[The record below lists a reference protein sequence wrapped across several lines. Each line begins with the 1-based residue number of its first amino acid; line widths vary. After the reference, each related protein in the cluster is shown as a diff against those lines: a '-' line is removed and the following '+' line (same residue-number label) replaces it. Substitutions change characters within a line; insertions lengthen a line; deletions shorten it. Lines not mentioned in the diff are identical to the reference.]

1 MRFIGN
7 KKNLLDF
14 IDKSLD
20 KNIENI
26 TSVADVFSGSTSV
39 AQHFKKNKKLV
50 FSNDLL
56 NFSYIL
62 QRAYIQTN
70 NAEELSSIEDL
81 SEYFNILNNNKPK
94 KGFFYEQFAPSES
107 KNSKF
112 NRNYLSLENAGKIDA
127 ALGQINIWKKN
138 KEINENLF
146 FYLLTS
152 LLEAIPFVSNIA
164 GTYGAFLKNDDPR
177 KFKEIYFN
185 QPEIIFSAQ
194 QNKAYNLDSVD
205 FLNKIHADLIYFDPP
220 YNSRQY
226 ASNYHLLERV
236 AVQDYN
242 IPDSKTG
249 LHNYETEKSDWC
261 YKSKVQGVFKE
272 NLYTA
277 IDCSNSKFILMSYNS
292 EGLLSKDFITD
303 TLQKYGILKIDSIKY
318 PRFRNAKKPDSFVE
332 EYLFFLSVK

>member
-1 MRFIGN
+1 M
-7 KKNLLDF
+7 
-14 IDKSLD
+14 
-20 KNIENI
+20 
-26 TSVADVFSGSTSV
+26 
-39 AQHFKKNKKLV
+39 
-50 FSNDLL
+50 L

-70 NAEELSSIEDL
+70 NADELSSIEDL
-81 SEYFNILNNNKPK
+81 SEYFNILNNYKPK

-164 GTYGAFLKNDDPR
+164 GTYGAFLKNDDHR

-261 YKSKVQGVFKE
+261 YKGKVEKVFEE
-272 NLYTA
+272 NIYSA
-277 IDCSNSKFILMSYNS
+277 VNFSNAKFILFSYNS
-292 EGLLSKDFITD
+292 EGLLSKENIKEN
-303 TLQKYGILKIDSIKY
+303 LVKYGKVNLEKLEY
-318 PRFRNAKKPDSFVE
+318 PRFRNSKVPNSFVY
-332 EYLFFLSVK
+332 EYLFLLSVK

>member
-7 KKNLLDF
+7 KKKLLDF

-20 KNIENI
+20 KNIKNI

-56 NFSYIL
+56 NFSYTL

-70 NAEELSSIEDL
+70 NAEELSSIVEL

-112 NRNYLSLENAGKIDA
+112 NRNYLSVENAGKIDA

-152 LLEAIPFVSNIA
+152 LLEAIPYVSNIA

-226 ASNYHLLERV
+226 APNYHLLERV

-249 LHNYETEKSDWC
+249 LHNYEKEKSDWC
-261 YKSKVQGVFKE
+261 YKSKVHGVFKE
-272 NLYTA
+272 NLHTA
-277 IDCSNSKFILMSYNS
+277 IDCSNSKFVLFSYNS
-292 EGLLSKDFITD
+292 EGLLSKDFIID
-303 TLQKYGILKIDSIKY
+303 TLQKYGILKFDSIKY

>member
-70 NAEELSSIEDL
+70 NAEELSSIKEL

-226 ASNYHLLERV
+226 APNYHLLERV

-277 IDCSNSKFILMSYNS
+277 INCSNSKFILMSYNS
-292 EGLLSKDFITD
+292 EGLLSKEFITD
-303 TLQKYGILKIDSIKY
+303 TLQKYGILKFDSIKY

>member
-1 MRFIGN
+1 LRFIGN

>member
-226 ASNYHLLERV
+226 APNYHLLERV

>member
-70 NAEELSSIEDL
+70 NAEELSSIVDL